1 MYRRTSMGVMMATEL
16 KIIQSESAACC
27 EPVAAAE
34 KATCCAPAAEVA
46 CCEPSTTSAEA
57 CCEPATSADSPCCET
72 NIQVGKERPLIQSVG
87 ILALLVGTFAISD
100 YWFGSFLKS
109 HLSGFSTAARDSISF
124 FISHSLGLISLLAAI
139 TTSAVFLRSFID
151 ADRVRSHM
159 EKVNSFRGHGVA
171 AGIGMATPFC
181 SCSAVPVFTGFVR
194 AGVPVSQAMSFL
206 VASPLVNE
214 IAVIMLA
221 STVGWGIAGAY
232 AGMGFAIA
240 VGAGIALRKY
250 AKPSLTEV
258 TPVKSLNVIDAS
270 GRVIKPSLAKRADA
284 ALNEA
289 RDTVKTT
296 FVYIL
301 IGVAVG
307 SLIHGWVPTSAI
319 QHIASWGP
327 VVGVLAATAI
337 GVPLYSGIATVI
349 PIITALSEKGMP
361 MGTLLAFSM
370 SVTAL
375 SLPEAMLLRKVMKPK
390 LLAAY
395 FATVTLGI
403 ILVGVTFN
411 LALGK

>member
-1 MYRRTSMGVMMATEL
+1 MGQIMAEEL
-16 KIIQSESAACC
+16 KIIQTTNSACCSPVPAIEESACCTPSPVAEEAACC
-27 EPVAAAE
+27 
-34 KATCCAPAAEVA
+34 APTAQA
-46 CCEPSTTSAEA
+46 
-57 CCEPATSADSPCCET
+57 
-72 NIQVGKERPLIQSVG
+72 QSG
-87 ILALLVGTFAISD
+87 LALWKSISIFLGLVASFAISD

-109 HLSGFSTAARDSISF
+109 HITGFSDTATDSISF
-124 FISHSLGLISLLAAI
+124 FLSHSIGLLSLLAAI
-139 TTSAVFLRSFID
+139 TTAAVFLRSYID
-151 ADRVRSHM
+151 ADKVRKHM
-159 EKVNSFRGHGVA
+159 EKVSSIRGHGIA

-194 AGVPVSQAMSFL
+194 GGVPVSQAISFL

-221 STVGWGIAGAY
+221 TTVGWGIAGAY

-240 VGAGIALRKY
+240 VGAGIALRKF
-250 AKPSLTEV
+250 AKPSLTEISM
-258 TPVKSLNVIDAS
+258 VKSLNIIDAQ
-270 GRVIKPSLAKRADA
+270 GNVIKPSLQKRANA
-284 ALNEA
+284 ALLEA

-296 FVYIL
+296 YVYIL
-301 IGVAVG
+301 IGVGVG

-319 QHIASWGP
+319 QTIASWGP
-327 VVGVLAATAI
+327 VAGVLAATAI

-361 MGTLLAFSM
+361 MGTLLAFAM

-375 SLPEAMLLRKVMKPK
+375 SFPEAMLLRKVMKPK

-395 FATVTLGI
+395 FATVSLGI

-411 LALGK
+411 ILL